1 MAKRWTRVA
10 AMVGLAAAL
19 AGCGNGLQLGTN
31 ALATGADALAQ
42 AFKPISPNLPKA
54 EGKRAATF
62 FSYIAMDDKLTPF
75 AVAYLKAL
83 ELSTSPKIHN
93 VAFADFQG
101 PDSSFM
107 FSIVPSKDTKKLE
120 SPMSFLRP
128 DWKEVQAN
136 DPAVLATTTNWAFSN
151 HQGDFKAMEIFA
163 HGGGYLGLGTD
174 EHQPGLSGQDAKQ
187 IMSVKEVGDALRRGL
202 KGRKLDFM
210 NMLSCLMA
218 SVEYAYEL
226 RDVTEVLLAS
236 EDSIMATQDSTVEM
250 TALLNQE
257 LAKPGVEAKA
267 LGRRMAIAADAKN
280 PNKGYLTVSAIETA
294 RLDEVRRTVN
304 VLAKALSAA
313 LKTNPSGVAAA
324 YDGVPTM
331 QHDSV
336 GQRDLWSFCNL
347 VMQKV
352 PSAKDEAVAVKA
364 ALKKALIHTRDREST
379 AANGLAIMMPPRGNL
394 AGMLKHPLIQ
404 AVAKSK
410 FHQGTGWDELLAQ
423 IAKLPAAPAAVP
435 GGNAP
440 VNAPTGH

>member
-1 MAKRWTRVA
+1 MAMRWTRMA
-10 AMVGLAAAL
+10 AMVALAAAM
-19 AGCGNGLQLGTN
+19 AGCGTGLQLGTN
-31 ALATGADALAQ
+31 ALGQGANALAQ
-42 AFKPISPNLPKA
+42 AFKPISPKLPDA
-54 EGKRAATF
+54 GGKRPATF

-75 AVAYLKAL
+75 AIAYLKAL
-83 ELSTSPKIHN
+83 ELSAGPKVHN

-107 FSIVPSKDTKKLE
+107 FHVVPSKDTKKLD

-136 DPAVLATTTNWAFSN
+136 DPAVLASTTNWAFSN
-151 HQGDFKAMEIFA
+151 YEGDFKAMEIFA

-174 EHQPGLSGQDAKQ
+174 ETQPGLSGQDAKQ
-187 IMSVKEVGDALRRGL
+187 IMSVKEVGDALRKGL

-226 RDVTEVLLAS
+226 KDVTEVVLAS

-267 LGRRMAIAADAKN
+267 LGKKMAIAADARN
-280 PNKGYLTVSAIETA
+280 PNKGYLTVAAIETA

-304 VLAKALSAA
+304 VLTKALMAE
-313 LKTNPSGVAAA
+313 LKKNPGAVAAA
-324 YDGVPTM
+324 YDAVPKM
-331 QHDSV
+331 EHDSV
-336 GQRDLWSFCNL
+336 GQRDLWSFCNE
-347 VMQKV
+347 VIRRV
-352 PSAKDEAVAVKA
+352 PGAKEEAVAVKG

-410 FHQGTGWDELLAQ
+410 FHQGTGWDEMLAV